1 MIFAGPYFPDDS
13 VNPQKCP
20 VSNSVHPLT
29 SKCAAK
35 LNFYSPLPVMPKSI
49 LYQTKLKVCSF
60 CSLVY
65 DDVADDDDN
74 DDADADDD
82 DDDDD
87 DGVDL
92 KLALA
97 RTSLLQ

>member
-1 MIFAGPYFPDDS
+1 MSFACPYFLDDS

-35 LNFYSPLPVMPKSI
+35 PNFYFSLPLSI
-49 LYQTKLKVCSF
+49 LYQTRLKIYSS

-65 DDVADDDDN
+65 
-74 DDADADDD
+74 DDD

-87 DGVDL
+87 GVDDDDHDNGVDL